1 MTLLYGR
8 DFKPDDSAS
17 KNGHRHDAL
26 GHGRQDYAGSGAVR
40 GETAAQIKR
49 DTLSR
54 TLGDAVRAITL
65 DDEITVPAGDST
77 PGHISTSSQLQPTKL
92 KSVSRKKALIVA
104 AVVVAQWW
112 SPYMC
117 SWRRGLGLYFV

>member
-1 MTLLYGR
+1 MVL
-8 DFKPDDSAS
+8 SV
-17 KNGHRHDAL
+17 
-26 GHGRQDYAGSGAVR
+26 AGATMSIRAAEAARVG
-40 GETAAQIKR
+40 TAAEIKR

-77 PGHISTSSQLQPTKL
+77 PGHISISSQLQPTKL

-104 AVVVAQWW
+104 AVVVAAVVVAIYVFVA
-112 SPYMC
+112 SG
-117 SWRRGLGLYFV
+117 GLGCILCSSGVSIESRGPTLRHP